1 MLSHEEDWRSYPIE
15 SDDEMGFA
23 MTDLGWTEAPHSHP
37 WCVRL
42 AIELLEPGPQG
53 LGSTE
58 EMESL
63 SDGEDAFLE
72 AAAEAGAIHVSR
84 VRHGGEVAW
93 FFYAPSEDL
102 VDSLGQAA
110 AESLQRD
117 ISAGA
122 RHDPEWGV
130 YASIL
135 PSPAV
140 ERWMA
145 DMQLIDTLE
154 QHGDPLTVEREVT
167 HYACFDDPET
177 AEAFAAAAGPEGFE
191 TEVREPDEENE
202 RFCVVLTHR
211 SAVDM
216 DTIGAITQTL
226 AERAAEL
233 DGEYDGWECALV
245 KGPGGTNN

>member
-1 MLSHEEDWRSYPIE
+1 MHNHEEDWRSYPIE

-42 AIELLEPGPQG
+42 AIELNEPGPQG

-63 SDGEDAFLE
+63 SAGEDEFLE
-72 AAAEAGAIHVSR
+72 AAAQAQAIHVAR

-93 FFYAPSEDL
+93 FFYAQSEDI
-102 VDSLGQAA
+102 VESLGQVA
-110 AESLQRD
+110 AELLQRD

-122 RHDPEWGV
+122 QHDPEWGV

-154 QHGDPLTVEREVT
+154 KHGDPLTVEREVI
-167 HYACFDDPET
+167 HYAYFDDLES
-177 AEAFAAAAGPEGFE
+177 AEAFAADSEPEGFE
-191 TEVREPDEENE
+191 VEIREPDEEIE
-202 RFCVVLTHR
+202 QFGVVLTQQ

-226 AERAAEL
+226 SERAAEL

-245 KGPGGTNN
+245 KGPGGSNN